1 MLVDAHVHLQPH
13 GEQPRVDRERIQLY
27 AETALANG
35 LDGVVFT
42 EHLFRFHEAY
52 DLLQGWW
59 DADPNPHMASAAAAY
74 WRDHVNLSLSNYASL
89 IEQAKSEGLPVFLGM
104 EMDWIPG
111 KAGVLRGILAPYA
124 WDVVLGSVHWVGAFG
139 FDEEENLDEWDRRD
153 IDTVF
158 AEYGQL
164 IGELADSGLAD
175 VLAHPDVPKIFG
187 HKPTSFR
194 PLHDEIV
201 AAAVRGGCALEINT
215 NGLLKPVAE
224 LYPSPALLR
233 AANRAGI
240 PVTLASDA
248 HVPERLG
255 QAFDLAVT
263 AARDAGYTGYT
274 RFQRRKRHFEAFRD

>member
-27 AETALANG
+27 VETALANG

-59 DADPNPHMASAAAAY
+59 DAEANAHLAKAAAAY
-74 WRDHVNLSLSNYASL
+74 WRDHVNLSLSNYVAL
-89 IEQAKSEGLPVFLGM
+89 IERAKSEGLPVFLGM

-124 WDVVLGSVHWVGAFG
+124 WDLVLGSVHWAGAFG

-153 IDTVF
+153 VDSVF
-158 AEYGQL
+158 AEYGRM

-215 NGLLKPVAE
+215 NGLRKPIAE
-224 LYPSPALLR
+224 LYPSATLLR

-274 RFQRRKRHFEAFRD
+274 RFQRRKRHFEPFRD